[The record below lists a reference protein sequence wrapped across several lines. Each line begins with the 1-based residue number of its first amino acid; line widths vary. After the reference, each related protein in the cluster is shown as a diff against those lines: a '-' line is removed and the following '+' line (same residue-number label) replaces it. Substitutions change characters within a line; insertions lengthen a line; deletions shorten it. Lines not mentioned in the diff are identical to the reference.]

1 MKIFKTL
8 ILTIVL
14 LTSGAIINSCKRS
27 YTDLLPHG
35 PTELSYF
42 TKEDD
47 FNKAVLGVY
56 AKMVD
61 YFSFNGGEFVGGGAD
76 IAQITC
82 FILPG
87 DDITTNNNSE
97 EFEQFGALQPSNGR
111 LMRLYRGLYQQI
123 ARANVV
129 LQKIAAVPDGI
140 YKTPDLKNYHKGE
153 ALFLRAYAYY
163 NLWNF
168 FGTSPLVTERVTSD
182 AQFFP
187 PSSTGTQLLDQAI
200 ADLTE
205 AASLLPATWDA
216 ANRGRVTANSA
227 NGMLGK
233 CLVFRAS
240 ATKTAAD
247 YTSAITAF
255 DKISGAKL
263 VDEFGD
269 NFAFDTENNEES
281 LFEFQASQAFGF
293 DNVWLSNDFDNAVGQ
308 LSVFWGFYD
317 DNFALFGRSRYYIT
331 AKVAS
336 AFDPADPRI
345 ASTFDPADRTVKKF
359 VARDKIG
366 ASGVGSVNNYRIL
379 RYADVLLLK
388 AEAIL
393 QSGGS
398 TTEAI
403 GLINQVRARARAMAP
418 AGVEPADRS
427 TGQTDEAVIMGWIM
441 TERLLELTGEGQRWF
456 DIRRWA
462 LQGIIT
468 IDNSFFSS
476 NINNVD
482 FQTYNLYFPIPNS
495 ERDVNPN
502 VAQNPGY

>member
-1 MKIFKTL
+1 MKLFKIFLITL
-8 ILTIVL
+8 VL
-14 LTSGAIINSCKRS
+14 LTVGAIVNSCKKS

-61 YFSFNGGEFVGGGAD
+61 YFSFNGGDFVGGGAD
-76 IAQITC
+76 ISQITC

-87 DDITTNNNSE
+87 DDITTNNNNE
-97 EFEQFGALQPSNGR
+97 EFEQFGSLQPSNGR
-111 LMRLYRGLYQQI
+111 LSRLYKGLYQQI

-129 LQKIAAVPDGI
+129 LEKISEVADDI
-140 YKTPDLKNYHKGE
+140 YKTPNLKNYHKGE
-153 ALFLRAYAYY
+153 ALFLRGYAYY

-168 FGTSPLVTERVTSD
+168 FGTSPLVTQRVTSD

-187 PSSTGTQLLDQAI
+187 PSTTETQLLDQAI
-200 ADLTE
+200 EDFTE
-205 AASLLPATWDA
+205 AATLLPPSWDA
-216 ANRGRVTANSA
+216 ANRGRVTTNSA

-240 ATKTAAD
+240 ATKNTAD
-247 YTSAITAF
+247 YTAAITAF

-263 VDEFGD
+263 VNDFGD

-308 LSVFWGFYD
+308 LSIFWGFYD
-317 DNFALFGRSRYYIT
+317 NNFALFGRSRYYVT
-331 AKVAS
+331 AKVATTFN
-336 AFDPADPRI
+336 AADPRI
-345 ASTFDPADRTVKKF
+345 ASTFDPADKTVKKY
-359 VARDKIG
+359 VTRDKIG

-398 TTEAI
+398 AAEAI

-427 TGQTDEAVIMGWIM
+427 TAQTDKSIIMGWIM

-462 LQGIIT
+462 LQGILT
-468 IDNSFFSS
+468 IDNAFFSS
-476 NINNVD
+476 NINNVN
-482 FQTYNLYFPIPNS
+482 FQSYNLFFPIPNS

-502 VAQNPGY
+502 VSQNPGY